1 MSNTPEVYAAGD
13 LAEGGEIFRQLNP
26 PARLAIFGEPVAHSA
41 SPRMQNAAFRHKNHP
56 FQYVRILVTKPE
68 LQIALG
74 NLAKSD
80 FLGINITIPH
90 KQEALS
96 LVDEISDEA
105 LLMGAINTVAVRD
118 GKLHGFNTDGP
129 GFAAAVREEFGIPL
143 GELRVLILG
152 GAGGAGRAITI
163 QCLLEGSS
171 RVIIVNR
178 NQENGN
184 ALAMEILEKLG
195 KEVISISLD
204 ANDVRLAEALSSID
218 LIVNATPL
226 GMKGGDRSPF
236 PEGLL
241 TPNHLVFDTVY
252 SGGTTALLKQ
262 AKQAGARSANGF
274 SMLLHQGAL
283 AYEIWFKEKAPLE
296 VMRAA
301 LQ

>member
-1 MSNTPEVYAAGD
+1 
-13 LAEGGEIFRQLNP
+13 
-26 PARLAIFGEPVAHSA
+26 
-41 SPRMQNAAFRHKNHP
+41 MQNAAFRHKNHP

-96 LVDEISDEA
+96 LVDEISNEA

-129 GFAAAVREEFGIPL
+129 GFAAAVREEFDIPL

-171 RVIIVNR
+171 RVIIANR

-204 ANDVRLAEALSSID
+204 ANDARLAEALSSID

-226 GMKGGDRSPF
+226 GMKGGDRSPL

-252 SGGTTALLKQ
+252 SGGTTDLLKQ